1 MLGAAILRM
10 IQTKANIAG
19 SLVISSRKELSFA
32 MNTKIANY
40 PLKSLEKN
48 HYRTYTIQELINI
61 YIVFLIISIF
71 VFDMILEIGFF
82 TE

>member
-1 MLGAAILRM
+1 MLGAAILR
-10 IQTKANIAG
+10 ITQKTARIAG
-19 SLVISSRKELSFA
+19 ILVSRNKIELSFA

-48 HYRTYTIQELINI
+48 HYRKHPIQDLKNI
-61 YIVFLIISIF
+61 YIGFLKILILT
-71 VFDMILEIGFF
+71 FDMILEIGFF

>member
-1 MLGAAILRM
+1 MLGAAILR
-10 IQTKANIAG
+10 ITQKPARIAG
-19 SLVISSRKELSFA
+19 ILVISSRKELSFA

-48 HYRTYTIQELINI
+48 HFRKYPIQDLKNI
-61 YIVFLIISIF
+61 YIGFLKILILA
-71 VFDMILEIGFF
+71 FDMILEIGFF